1 MDELQIERDGEWY
14 VLRLSATAFAAFAF
28 WLLSQNQAKPSEEN
42 GEAKRKRIGRPP
54 KDAQPPFSEVSA

>member
-1 MDELQIERDGEWY
+1 MEGIEIEKDGETF
-14 VLRLSATAFAAFAF
+14 VVRMSPTAFAAFAF

-54 KDAQPPFSEVSA
+54 KDAQSPFTEVSA